1 MAINTDFN
9 SGATQ
14 FGLGSSGV
22 APDSTVRD
30 PGGFGNVLS
39 NLFAPSTTA
48 QEFNAYQSEI
58 ERAYNAE
65 QAQKQ
70 RNFEEYMS
78 NTAYQRAVA
87 DMKAAG
93 LNPVLALNQGGAS
106 TPSGSSASTSGA
118 RTSSSNPNLI
128 HGLFSLL
135 GKVIAGYITKGSSEA
150 VSAVS
155 KKK

>member
-1 MAINTDFN
+1 MAINTDLS
-9 SGATQ
+9 SGSTQ

-39 NLFAPSTTA
+39 NLFAPQTTA
-48 QEFNAYQSEI
+48 QEYNAYQSEI

-70 RNFEEYMS
+70 RDFEKYMS
-78 NTAYQRAVA
+78 DTAYQRAVA

-93 LNPVLALNQGGAS
+93 LNPVLALNNGGAS
-106 TPSGSSASTSGA
+106 TPSGSSASASGA
-118 RTSSSNPNLI
+118 RTSSSGQNLI

-135 GKVIAGYITKGSSEA
+135 GKVVAGYITKGSSDTA
-150 VSAVS
+150 FAVS